1 MKIIFKAYF
10 FSLILIS
17 CGNEGQTRIVEEK
30 DYTNVA
36 TDMCECMDFHL
47 SKKMSAILSSS
58 QSESEF
64 EQKSEVYAE
73 EDPFG
78 AINDATLMMN
88 LENRLDSCMKV
99 LEPKYKDLVTKESQ
113 ETIMNRMLQHLRKT
127 KNCSDLTNM
136 MEIGMKMGQ

>member
-1 MKIIFKAYF
+1 MKIIFKACF

-30 DYTNVA
+30 DYTKVA
-36 TDMCECMDFHL
+36 TDMCECIDFHP
-47 SKKMSAILSSS
+47 SKKMSDILSSS
-58 QSESEF
+58 QSESEL
-64 EQKSEVYAE
+64 EQKTEEYAK
-73 EDPFG
+73 EDPLG
-78 AINDATLMMN
+78 AIKDVALIMKM
-88 LENRLDSCMKV
+88 ENRIDSCMKV
-99 LEPKYKDLVTKESQ
+99 LEPKYNDLVTKESQ